1 MRRDGRAVRGCGRTS
16 GMACS
21 MDDRRPDPARHS
33 PAVRSAGLGRR
44 GRPGP
49 SPVPLASA
57 RAGGPDGAGGR
68 AGLCGLP
75 GRRRRDRRLAVGL
88 AEHPDVDDAVAVA
101 QRDRGP
107 GRRCGRGGA
116 LQAGARGAGI
126 NRRPVH
132 RTVRPGD
139 RGRASGLPVPGIVGP
154 DLRNPDGPAVG
165 HGPGRRR
172 GAASGADLRIAGDAR
187 LPGGL
192 CRRIGAP
199 VALGH
204 AAQLLRPV
212 HLVRGAA
219 VRLGIPQALSNCGG
233 TVQSVPPD
241 QPRPDRLRGGDV
253 WTGPPAR

>member
-1 MRRDGRAVRGCGRTS
+1 
-16 GMACS
+16 MACS
-21 MDDRRPDPARHS
+21 THDRRPDPARHS
-33 PAVRSAGLGRR
+33 PAVRSARLGRR
-44 GRPGP
+44 GRAGP
-49 SPVPLASA
+49 SPVSLASA
-57 RAGGPDGAGGR
+57 RPGGPDGAGGR

-75 GRRRRDRRLAVGL
+75 GRRRGDRGLAVRL

-107 GRRCGRGGA
+107 GRGCGRGGA
-116 LQAGARGAGI
+116 LQTGARGAGLD
-126 NRRPVH
+126 RRIVH
-132 RTVRPGD
+132 RALRPGD
-139 RGRASGLPVPGIVGP
+139 RGRASGLPVPGIVGS
-154 DLRNPDGPAVG
+154 DLWNPDGPAVG
-165 HGPGRRR
+165 NGPGRRR
-172 GAASGADLRIAGDAR
+172 GAASGADLRIAGDAG

-192 CRRIGAP
+192 CRRTGAP
-199 VALGH
+199 VAVGH

-219 VRLGIPQALSNCGG
+219 VRVGIPQALSNRDR